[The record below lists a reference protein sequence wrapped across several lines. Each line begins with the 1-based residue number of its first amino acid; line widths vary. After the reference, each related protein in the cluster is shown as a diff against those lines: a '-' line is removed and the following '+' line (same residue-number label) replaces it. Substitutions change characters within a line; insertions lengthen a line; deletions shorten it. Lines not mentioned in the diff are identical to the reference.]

1 MTKPRTIL
9 AVILAT
15 LSMGS
20 AAFAQT
26 ITTFTVPGA
35 TATAALAINGTGTI
49 AGTYAGTDGVQHGFV
64 RAANGTITSFDP
76 PASTST
82 TPTGIDKNG
91 TIVGT
96 YTTGSTSNAHGFLRV
111 ANGAITTF
119 DPKRSNNTAVTAIHG
134 MTIGYYAVDER
145 KIVGF
150 TRTRPGHY
158 GRVRY
163 PSAQQTEP
171 MAINDVAVIAGSY
184 RSGRGDW
191 HGFELAPD
199 GTYTSF
205 DPTDAVSTNPTG
217 ISRDGTVAGY
227 FQDGTGQHGFVRT
240 ADGTISPFDV
250 SGAVN
255 TAALGIN
262 TGDTVF
268 GNYTDTTGASH
279 GYQRPS
285 NGVIQTFDVTGATS
299 TFAASINNKGVIVGS
314 YVDANGGG
322 SYIRTP

>member
-1 MTKPRTIL
+1 MLKPCTIL
-9 AVILAT
+9 AVILTT

-35 TATAALAINGTGTI
+35 TATAALAIDGTGVI
-49 AGTYAGTDGVQHGFV
+49 AGTYTDTNGVRHGFV

-82 TPTGIDKNG
+82 TPTGIDKSG

-96 YTTGSTSNAHGFLRV
+96 YTTGSTSNAHGFLRT

-134 MTIGYYAVDER
+134 MTIGYYVVDER
-145 KIVGF
+145 RIVGF
-150 TRTRPGHY
+150 TRTRTDHY

-163 PSAQQTEP
+163 PKAQQTQP
-171 MAINDVAVIAGSY
+171 AAINDVAVIAGSY
-184 RSGRGDW
+184 RSHRDGW
-191 HGFELAPD
+191 HGFTLAPD

-205 DPTDAVSTNPTG
+205 DATDAVSTNPAG
-217 ISRDGTVAGY
+217 ISRDGTVTGT
-227 FQDGTGQHGFVRT
+227 FQDGTGQHGFVRI

-255 TAALGIN
+255 TDALGIN
-262 TGDTVF
+262 TDDTTF
-268 GNYTDTTGASH
+268 GNYTDATGASH

-314 YVDANGGG
+314 YVNANDGGAF
-322 SYIRTP
+322 IRTP

>member
-1 MTKPRTIL
+1 MMKPCTIL

-35 TATAALAINGTGTI
+35 TATAALLINGAGTI
-49 AGTYAGTDGVQHGFV
+49 AGTYADDNDVQHGFV

-82 TPTGIDKNG
+82 TPTGIDKSG

-96 YTTGSTSNAHGFLRV
+96 FKTGATSHGFLRT
-111 ANGAITTF
+111 ADGTITTF
-119 DPKRSNNTAVTAIHG
+119 DPKRSSDTLVTAIHG
-134 MTIGYYAVDER
+134 MTVGYYLVGARQVL
-145 KIVGF
+145 GF
-150 TRTRPGHY
+150 TRTRTGHY

-163 PSAQQTEP
+163 PKAQQTQP
-171 MAINDVAVIAGSY
+171 AAINDVAVITGSY
-184 RSGRGDW
+184 RSGRGGW
-191 HGFELAPD
+191 HGFVLAAD

-205 DPTDAVSTNPTG
+205 DATDAVSTNPAG

-227 FQDGTGQHGFVRT
+227 FQDGTGQHGFVRI

-262 TGDTVF
+262 TDDTAF
-268 GNYTDTTGASH
+268 GNYTDATSASH

-299 TFAASINNKGVIVGS
+299 TFAAAISNKGVIVGS
-314 YVDANGGG
+314 YVNANGGG
-322 SYIRTP
+322 AFIRTP